1 MNLKYSLGAIISI
14 PLLPLLYFQGKRIKA
29 TVPRLPEAKG
39 NQGLCSVSSE
49 HTLSIITI
57 GESTI
62 AGVGVQNHEEGF
74 TGTLATELAAALQL
88 NIDWKV
94 YAKSGYA
101 AKKINNH
108 VVPLIS
114 EKSADLIIIGIGGN
128 DAFELNTPKRW
139 STDVRELITNVQT
152 RFKKVPIIFINMPPI
167 KEFPAFTS
175 LIKFTI
181 GNLVDILGEELE
193 KLVKDFENVYYYSR
207 VVRSGYFIERYKL
220 NISPNDFFSDGVHP
234 SKITYQIWAKD
245 VSNYI
250 MESKELRRDLRLS
263 KQPNKYQE

>member
-14 PLLPLLYFQGKRIKA
+14 PLLPILYFQGKLIKVK
-29 TVPRLPEAKG
+29 VPKLPEAREGKG
-39 NQGLCSVSSE
+39 SCLASSNRTFRMI
-49 HTLSIITI
+49 TL

-62 AGVGVQNHEEGF
+62 AGVGVTTHEEGF
-74 TGTLATELAAALQL
+74 TGTLAKELSTELKI

-94 YAKSGYA
+94 YAKSGYT
-101 AKKINNH
+101 AKKINDSIISSITEN
-108 VVPLIS
+108 LI
-114 EKSADLIIIGIGGN
+114 DLIVIGIGGN

-139 STDVRELITNVQT
+139 NTDVRELIKSIQAK
-152 RFKKVPIIFINMPPI
+152 FKAVPILFINMPPI

-193 KLVKDFENVYYYSR
+193 KVVKDFENVYYYSR
-207 VVRSGYFIERYKL
+207 VVRSSYFIERYKL
-220 NISPNDFFSDGVHP
+220 NMSPTEFFSDGVHP

-250 MESKELRRDLRLS
+250 LESHDIRKNLRLS
-263 KQPNKYQE
+263 QRTNNTQ

>member
-1 MNLKYSLGAIISI
+1 MTLIYGLGALISM
-14 PLLPLLYFQGKRIKA
+14 PLLPILYFQGKRIKA
-29 TVPRLPEAKG
+29 SVPRLPEAKDG
-39 NQGLCSVSSE
+39 QGSCLTSSNR
-49 HTLSIITI
+49 TLRILTL

-62 AGVGVQNHEEGF
+62 AGVGVTTHEEGF
-74 TGTLATELAAALQL
+74 TGTLAEELSIALNK

-94 YAKSGYA
+94 YAKSGFT
-101 AKKINNH
+101 AKKINEH
-108 VVPLIS
+108 IIS
-114 EKSADLIIIGIGGN
+114 SITENQIDLIVIGIGGN

-139 STDVRELITNVQT
+139 STDVRELIKNVQAK
-152 RFKKVPIIFINMPPI
+152 FKTVPILFINMPPI

-181 GNLVDILGEELE
+181 GNLVDILGKELE

-207 VVRSGYFIERYKL
+207 VVRSSYFIERYNL
-220 NISPNDFFSDGVHP
+220 NISPKDFFSDGVHP

-250 MESKELRRDLRLS
+250 VESKEIRRDLQLS
-263 KQPNKYQE
+263 QGTNKNQE